1 MNNADQ
7 RAIRYAVDHGVVIS
21 VSASNDG
28 NSASI
33 DASNN
38 VSDKNDYYP
47 NSNLGNYK
55 PFNSGDIG
63 DPADSP
69 DAITVAAEKSE
80 QDEDSDMA
88 DFTSWGPL
96 PDYTLKPDVSAP
108 GVDIISTGNDNKY
121 VKMDGTSIATPFN
134 SGVAVLVIQRLKK
147 TNPNLHGAALVQAV
161 RGLIMSTANPQLDV
175 NSDNSAIVSPRRQG
189 AGQINAG
196 AATSSPVYITADD
209 GTSSLSLHNIQD
221 STNFNLTFH
230 NLSDKEQ
237 TYTFDDLGGGYTED
251 RDLDTGLFSDV
262 QLAGAR
268 VDGENSI
275 TIAPNSTAKFAYT
288 LKLTGLQKNQL
299 VEGYLHFAGN
309 NGQVDLFVPYLG
321 YYGDMTNE
329 HVFDKNANEDDTDI
343 LGNRLTNEDNYPRGI
358 ADEYS
363 LKQFVKQKKQ
373 DNADYKW
380 QQAAQ
385 VYDSGKVAFSPNDD
399 NESDYVLPFMYL
411 KQNIKDSP

>member
-1 MNNADQ
+1 MEKIIKKLGHGRYVSPKFPYVHNMITGDDDQIKENNQDAVKDGSHGQHVSGIIAANGQPDNKNGEYVVGVAPEAQLLFLKYFSDDGTTGDVAEAIYDAVNAGADVISLSLNSAPNVPNLNNADQ

-38 VSDKNDYYP
+38 VSDKDDYYP

-121 VKMDGTSIATPFN
+121 VKMDGTSMATPFN

-147 TNPNLHGAALVQAV
+147 TFTWCSFSSSSE
-161 RGLIMSTANPQLDV
+161 GL
-175 NSDNSAIVSPRRQG
+175 
-189 AGQINAG
+189 
-196 AATSSPVYITADD
+196 
-209 GTSSLSLHNIQD
+209 
-221 STNFNLTFH
+221 
-230 NLSDKEQ
+230 
-237 TYTFDDLGGGYTED
+237 
-251 RDLDTGLFSDV
+251 
-262 QLAGAR
+262 
-268 VDGENSI
+268 
-275 TIAPNSTAKFAYT
+275 
-288 LKLTGLQKNQL
+288 
-299 VEGYLHFAGN
+299 
-309 NGQVDLFVPYLG
+309 
-321 YYGDMTNE
+321 
-329 HVFDKNANEDDTDI
+329 
-343 LGNRLTNEDNYPRGI
+343 
-358 ADEYS
+358 
-363 LKQFVKQKKQ
+363 
-373 DNADYKW
+373 
-380 QQAAQ
+380 
-385 VYDSGKVAFSPNDD
+385 D
-399 NESDYVLPFMYL
+399 NEYC
-411 KQNIKDSP
+411 